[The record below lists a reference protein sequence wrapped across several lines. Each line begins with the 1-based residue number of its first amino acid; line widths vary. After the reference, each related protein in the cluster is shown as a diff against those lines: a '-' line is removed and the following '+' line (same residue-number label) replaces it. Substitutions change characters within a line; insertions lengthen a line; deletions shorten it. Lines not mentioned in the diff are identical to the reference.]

1 MNKAPH
7 WISSSTKKA
16 YNDLPK
22 HFQRVLDIAAA
33 DINIRTLA
41 AFDSQSGAALDK
53 LVNEHKVDVQVYPED
68 VLKKLKTI
76 SKEVIAEEAK
86 KDPFA
91 LKVHEDYMAFQAKT
105 AVWGKMS
112 EKVYW
117 NTMA

>member
-1 MNKAPH
+1 VFFN
-7 WISSSTKKA
+7 KKA

-33 DINIRTLA
+33 DINVRTLA
-41 AFDSQSGAALDK
+41 AFDAQSGAALDT
-53 LVNEHKVDVQVYPED
+53 LVKEHQVDVQVYPED
-68 VLKKLKTI
+68 VLKQLKII
-76 SKEVIAEEAK
+76 SRRVIEEEAQ
-86 KDPFA
+86 KDPFT
-91 LKVHEDYMAFQAKT
+91 LKIHEDYTAFQAKT